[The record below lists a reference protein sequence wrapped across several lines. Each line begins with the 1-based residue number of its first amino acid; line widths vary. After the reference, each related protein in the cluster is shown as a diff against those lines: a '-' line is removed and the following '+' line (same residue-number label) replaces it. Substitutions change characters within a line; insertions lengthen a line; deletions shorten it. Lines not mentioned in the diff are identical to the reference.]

1 MIHITDTVAF
11 DEREIGE
18 RFVRADGP
26 GRINEDRDATAVELR
41 LDIPRSS
48 LPREVKDRLIAL
60 GDRHVTRAGILVVVA
75 RADGSQ
81 LHNRAAAHARLL
93 ALLERAAI
101 APARRKPTT
110 LSAATRRKRL
120 SVKQRQSAVKRS
132 RSSRDGDV

>member
-26 GRINEDRDATAVELR
+26 GSINEDRDATAVELR

-81 LHNRAAAHARLL
+81 LHNRAAAHALSDRP
-93 ALLERAAI
+93 
-101 APARRKPTT
+101 APLFCADSK
-110 LSAATRRKRL
+110 
-120 SVKQRQSAVKRS
+120 
-132 RSSRDGDV
+132 